1 MDLITSFIILAL
13 FGLIISCTCSIL
25 CCKVSPVMLNN
36 DVMEDS
42 SSFVMCRPI
51 RITSIQMTR
60 NGDDHDVSSAED
72 VEDSAHHEVLN
83 VIVDVHQ
90 V

>member
-1 MDLITSFIILAL
+1 
-13 FGLIISCTCSIL
+13 
-25 CCKVSPVMLNN
+25 
-36 DVMEDS
+36 
-42 SSFVMCRPI
+42 MCRQI
-51 RITSIQMTR
+51 RIASIHMTR